1 MKYKLKRIIES
12 YLIIERLRMLRMRV
26 RKKSLITDICQLQR
40 FFLMNFYAYDYIV
53 STAQRQQTAER
64 ATRAKLCG

>member
-40 FFLMNFYAYDYIV
+40 FFLMNFYAYDYILK
-53 STAQRQQTAER
+53 TP
-64 ATRAKLCG
+64 